1 MNTEFD
7 DIRCYYN
14 NEVHPALTRLS
25 EEKQF
30 MKVLSTIYPLLP
42 KDVIR
47 QRLLSFKSTIE
58 FQKELIYPFLQY
70 IEANLTKG
78 IELQL
83 PENFDTTKSYL
94 YISNHRDII
103 LDSALLCA
111 KLIEKG
117 MDTVEIAIGDNLLV
131 FPWIEELVRVNKSF
145 IVKRGLSPRQILESS
160 KKLSSYIRL
169 TINEKQQSIWIAQR
183 EGRAKDS
190 NDRTQ
195 ESLLK
200 MMNMRGNGSIA
211 ELLAELNICP
221 LSISYEYDPCD
232 YLKAREFQQKRDNPA
247 HKKSPQDD
255 LINMQTGVMG
265 FKGRVVYRAAGNIS
279 SDILKIGAESND
291 KSEVYRRTA
300 ELIDKHIHADYEIYN
315 VNKIAHDLLTGE
327 NRFAKDYDL
336 LEKLD
341 FEKYLEKQIMKID
354 LNDKDE
360 NFLRR
365 KMLEMYANPL
375 INHLKAE

>member
-58 FQKELIYPFLQY
+58 FQTEHIYPFLQY

-200 MMNMRGNGSIA
+200 MMNMSGNGSIA
-211 ELLAELNICP
+211 ENLAELNICP

-265 FKGRVVYRAAGNIS
+265 FKGCVVYRAAGNIS